1 MSAPKTFPIGVFDS
15 GVGGLTI
22 LKEIKKHLPGY
33 DFIYLGDNARAPYGT
48 RSFEVVYEYTLAA
61 VRKLFEMGCP
71 LIIIA
76 CNTASAKAL
85 RTIQQTNLPK
95 EFPNKKVLG
104 VIRPTTENIRT
115 VTQSKHIGILATPG
129 TVNSNSYEIEI
140 NKFDPEI
147 TVVQQACP
155 LWVPLIENKEN
166 LSPGGE
172 YFIQKY
178 IDELL
183 KKDAEIDT
191 IVLACTHYPIIINQ
205 IRKFVPEH
213 IQIISQGELVA
224 VALQDYLKRH
234 TEIDIQCKKDGIT
247 AYFTTENPA
256 AFNEKAAIFMAK
268 NITAN
273 YIHF

>member
-1 MSAPKTFPIGVFDS
+1 
-15 GVGGLTI
+15 
-22 LKEIKKHLPGY
+22 
-33 DFIYLGDNARAPYGT
+33 
-48 RSFEVVYEYTLAA
+48 
-61 VRKLFEMGCP
+61 
-71 LIIIA
+71 
-76 CNTASAKAL
+76 
-85 RTIQQTNLPK
+85 
-95 EFPNKKVLG
+95 
-104 VIRPTTENIRT
+104 
-115 VTQSKHIGILATPG
+115 
-129 TVNSNSYEIEI
+129 VNSNSYEIEI

>member
-1 MSAPKTFPIGVFDS
+1 MSTPKTFPIGVFDS

-22 LKEIKKHLPGY
+22 LKEIKKELPGY

-61 VRKLFEMGCP
+61 VKKLFEMGCP
-71 LIIIA
+71 LVIIA

-85 RTIQQTNLPK
+85 RTIQQTNLPID
-95 EFPNKKVLG
+95 FPGKKVLG
-104 VIRPTTENIRT
+104 VIRPTTENIHRF
-115 VTQSKHIGILATPG
+115 TQSKHIGILATPG

-140 NKFDPEI
+140 KKLAPEI

-166 LSPGGE
+166 HSPGGE
-172 YFIQKY
+172 YFIKKY
-178 IDELL
+178 IEELL
-183 KKDAEIDT
+183 QKDAQIDT

-224 VALQDYLKRH
+224 VALQDYLNRH
-234 TEIDIQCKKDGIT
+234 VEIDIQCKKEGIT

-256 AFNEKAAIFMAK
+256 AFNEKAEIFMDE
-268 NITAN
+268 NIAALL
-273 YIHF
+273 ISF